1 MRCRAGDG
9 QREHA
14 KDYIVPSDPSGNQK
28 TFLHLFG
35 KEHKKQKKKKKK
47 LKFLKIILE
56 NHLFKGRKVLQT
68 SDVITL
74 ILRMKHL

>member
-1 MRCRAGDG
+1 M
-9 QREHA
+9 A
-14 KDYIVPSDPSGNQK
+14 KENMLRITSSLLIPQETRRLSYIYLEKSTKS
-28 TFLHLFG
+28 
-35 KEHKKQKKKKKK
+35 KKKKKK

-56 NHLFKGRKVLQT
+56 NRLFKGRKVLQT

>member
-1 MRCRAGDG
+1 VRCRAGDG

-35 KEHKKQKKKKKK
+35 KEHKKQKKKKKIK
-47 LKFLKIILE
+47 V
-56 NHLFKGRKVLQT
+56 FKNNIRK
-68 SDVITL
+68 SFI
-74 ILRMKHL
+74 

>member
-14 KDYIVPSDPSGNQK
+14 KDYIVSSDPSGNQE

-47 LKFLKIILE
+47 IKFLKILE
-56 NHLFKGRKVLQT
+56 NRLFKGRKVLQT

>member
-1 MRCRAGDG
+1 M
-9 QREHA
+9 A
-14 KDYIVPSDPSGNQK
+14 KENMLRITSSLLIPQETRRLSYIYLEKSTKSK
-28 TFLHLFG
+28 
-35 KEHKKQKKKKKK
+35 KKKKKK

-56 NHLFKGRKVLQT
+56 NRLFKGRKVLQT

>member
-1 MRCRAGDG
+1 M
-9 QREHA
+9 A
-14 KDYIVPSDPSGNQK
+14 KENMLRITSSLLIPQETRRLSYIYLEKSTKS
-28 TFLHLFG
+28 
-35 KEHKKQKKKKKK
+35 KKKKKK